1 VISTVID
8 YLNRDIGV
16 SEFSLIGI
24 QTILKDCSTWKV
36 RDAVLQQILTE
47 KHPAWLVRWETHGER
62 VQLTR
67 SIKKRDRD
75 PKYI

>member
-1 VISTVID
+1 MISTVID

-36 RDAVLQQILTE
+36 RDAVLHDNFADQPE
-47 KHPAWLVRWETHGER
+47 
-62 VQLTR
+62 
-67 SIKKRDRD
+67 
-75 PKYI
+75 